1 MAEGHPDLS
10 RLTGPDRRGSPLG
23 GLSAALAVAL
33 AAGLLL
39 LRPPGPIQGD
49 LSALGITDQ
58 LHRAEVSRV
67 VEGTCSY
74 GEEYRCRRV
83 TFTLLEGPA
92 PGSATVQEFEELPS
106 TPDLAEGDTVVLSSL
121 PDAPPLLQYQFSD
134 RERRPARMAVT
145 AAFALAVVALGRL
158 RGLASLVGLGASVV
172 VIVGF
177 MVPAALAGRS
187 PVLVAAVGAGAI
199 AYLALYLAHGITVR
213 THVALLGTLATPATT
228 ILLSW
233 LGVTIARLSG
243 LAGEE
248 ALLLTVVGDL
258 DLRGLLPAGMVLGA
272 LGAVDDVTV
281 TQTSVVWELRGANPG
296 LDRRRLYAAGVRVGR
311 DHIASA
317 VNTLLLAYA
326 GASLPL
332 LVLFSLSRLPLG
344 LIATSEVV
352 AVEIVRTFA
361 GSIGLVAAIPLTTW
375 PAAAVG
381 AGRPPDE
388 G

>member
-1 MAEGHPDLS
+1 
-10 RLTGPDRRGSPLG
+10 
-23 GLSAALAVAL
+23 
-33 AAGLLL
+33 
-39 LRPPGPIQGD
+39 
-49 LSALGITDQ
+49 
-58 LHRAEVSRV
+58 
-67 VEGTCSY
+67 
-74 GEEYRCRRV
+74 
-83 TFTLLEGPA
+83 
-92 PGSATVQEFEELPS
+92 
-106 TPDLAEGDTVVLSSL
+106 
-121 PDAPPLLQYQFSD
+121 
-134 RERRPARMAVT
+134 
-145 AAFALAVVALGRL
+145 
-158 RGLASLVGLGASVV
+158 
-172 VIVGF
+172 

-213 THVALLGTLATPATT
+213 THVPLLGTLATPATT